1 MPSKLL
7 TTTKPSARYLG
18 TQSGATPFQYEGITR
33 DTASQVKIAYNTLA
47 KNQETLRGQVG
58 ALSKADSNSVESF
71 SNSVESLTK
80 EVLGRAISILV
91 NGNTANMVDP
101 IGALVIRINRA
112 LDAVNN
118 PDILAQKTA
127 PELQDFREAANFANA
142 LVPKLKELG
151 SLIGFKLEDTN
162 GTLTFTKT
170 KPIEILDINENPLN
184 AAKPIMLFNNRV
196 LDISSPENI
205 LKEFDNLIQEITT
218 SLNKGVERDSAEKGF
233 PLDSKVSGADPL
245 YQWLSDRL
253 TRKSLDGNTLSLSH
267 LDTDTTNN
275 LASSVL
281 VQRRLDSKFGR
292 NCVPEIL
299 HPVLDAIRFSVMG
312 LPGEAKKLLA
322 ERLITEGISI
332 GTNPEEGYL
341 CHRCNSNEAAA
352 GLSLLDGLSQQG

>member
-118 PDILAQKTA
+118 PDILARKTA
-127 PELQDFREAANFANA
+127 PEQQDFREAANFANA

-151 SLIGFKLEDTN
+151 SLIGFELEDN
-162 GTLTFTKT
+162 SSGGFMFTKT
-170 KPIEILDINENPLN
+170 QTSGILDVNGNPFN
-184 AAKPIMLFNNRV
+184 TAKPIMLFNNRV

-205 LKEFDNLIQEITT
+205 LKEFDNLIQ
-218 SLNKGVERDSAEKGF
+218 
-233 PLDSKVSGADPL
+233 
-245 YQWLSDRL
+245 
-253 TRKSLDGNTLSLSH
+253 
-267 LDTDTTNN
+267 
-275 LASSVL
+275 
-281 VQRRLDSKFGR
+281 
-292 NCVPEIL
+292 
-299 HPVLDAIRFSVMG
+299 
-312 LPGEAKKLLA
+312 
-322 ERLITEGISI
+322 
-332 GTNPEEGYL
+332 
-341 CHRCNSNEAAA
+341 
-352 GLSLLDGLSQQG
+352 